1 MNVLIIEDEQ
11 LAADKIIHY
20 LKKYSDSYKVSA
32 HLYGIDEAVSWLKT
46 NQTSIDLIFMDIQLQ
61 DGLSFEIFSQVKV
74 TKPVIFATAFDEYA
88 IDAFK
93 SNGIDYVLKPITFTA
108 LSAALKKFEGLKAQF
123 SQPDIIETALKEIE
137 KAKYKSRFLVKL
149 GNHIH
154 SVKTENVNLFYAEG
168 RTAYLVTSQSKK
180 YIIDYRLEDLMSILN
195 PLNFFRVN
203 RSFILNIN
211 AIEDVMMYANHR
223 LKIKTKATV
232 DSDIIVSR
240 EKVNAFKQW
249 FEGE

>member
-1 MNVLIIEDEQ
+1 MNVLIIEDEL
-11 LAADKIIHY
+11 LAAEKIIHY
-20 LKKYSDSYKVSA
+20 LEKYSDSYTVAA
-32 HLYGIDEAVSWLKT
+32 HLYGIEEASSWLDQK
-46 NQTSIDLIFMDIQLQ
+46 QEEIDLIFMDIQLQ
-61 DGLSFEIFSQVKV
+61 DGLSFEIFNRVKV
-74 TKPVIFATAFDEYA
+74 NKPVIFATAFDEYA

-93 SNGIDYVLKPITFTA
+93 SNGIDYVLKPVTFIA

-123 SQPDIIETALKEIE
+123 SQPAAINTVINEIE
-137 KAKYKSRFLVKL
+137 SSRYKSRFLVKL

-168 RTAYLVTSQSKK
+168 RTAYLVTDQSKK
-180 YIIDYRLEDLMSILN
+180 YIVDYRLEDLNSLLN
-195 PLNFFRVN
+195 PHNFFRVN

-211 AIEDVMMYANHR
+211 AIEDVMVYSNNR
-223 LKIKTKATV
+223 LKIKTFASV
-232 DSDIIVSR
+232 ESEIIVSR